1 VARRVDLADD
11 RCGKGGGVVY
21 VRVAEVGRS
30 PVGDKR
36 LGGLQDML
44 GFGGDHERWRL
55 IAEVRIH
62 PAKPR
67 ADRLGRVVFEKQADD
82 LVGVAQAPLSVR
94 MWGTKPA
101 RPLSNSLS
109 IDDAGY
115 NGSQTLAEHFLKARR
130 DLRHRSAHR
139 ASVGSLPNDNH
150 GSHLCRSQY
159 YPKHY
164 RKSTLDVAAEQS

>member
-1 VARRVDLADD
+1 
-11 RCGKGGGVVY
+11 
-21 VRVAEVGRS
+21 
-30 PVGDKR
+30 
-36 LGGLQDML
+36 ML

-62 PAKPR
+62 PAKPC

-94 MWGTKPA
+94 MGRTKPA

-109 IDDAGY
+109 IVDAGY

-130 DLRHRSAHR
+130 DLGHRSPHR
-139 ASVGSLPNDNH
+139 ASVGSLANDKH
-150 GSHLCRSQY
+150 GSHLCGSQY